1 VDVKRC
7 RGKAIRAWD
16 RRGHN
21 SRSEYD
27 ALRRPTGMFVLGTD
41 STNSDPRT
49 TAAEVLFQK
58 ITYGEGQ
65 PWKPVYPSDSRA
77 LHLGTVGD
85 FCPKWEPA
93 FGATAESAGA
103 WYLLGSY
110 LAGISLAKLRKKT
123 VARGY

>member
-1 VDVKRC
+1 MLTSEQDLPALLAGLYGGVNDF
-7 RGKAIRAWD
+7 GPLLQN
-16 RRGHN
+16 RRTKQFCYQFGPRVSRLKHAGAASPFGH
-21 SRSEYD
+21 SL
-27 ALRRPTGMFVLGTD
+27 AQC
-41 STNSDPRT
+41 
-49 TAAEVLFQK
+49 AQK
-58 ITYGEGQ
+58 
-65 PWKPVYPSDSRA
+65 V
-77 LHLGTVGD
+77 HLGTVGD

>member
-1 VDVKRC
+1 MFMLSAELWGKRV
-7 RGKAIRAWD
+7 
-16 RRGHN
+16 H
-21 SRSEYD
+21 
-27 ALRRPTGMFVLGTD
+27 V
-41 STNSDPRT
+41 RT
-49 TAAEVLFQK
+49 M
-58 ITYGEGQ
+58 
-65 PWKPVYPSDSRA
+65 WR
-77 LHLGTVGD
+77 

>member
-1 VDVKRC
+1 MILAPFSRPEGPSNSVTSLGLRVSRLKHA
-7 RGKAIRAWD
+7 GAASPF
-16 RRGHN
+16 GH
-21 SRSEYD
+21 SL
-27 ALRRPTGMFVLGTD
+27 AQC
-41 STNSDPRT
+41 
-49 TAAEVLFQK
+49 AQK
-58 ITYGEGQ
+58 
-65 PWKPVYPSDSRA
+65 V
-77 LHLGTVGD
+77 HLGTVGD

>member
-1 VDVKRC
+1 MILAPSPDPKDQAILLPVWAKGIAVETRWC
-7 RGKAIRAWD
+7 REPVRAFTCTVC
-16 RRGHN
+16 
-21 SRSEYD
+21 
-27 ALRRPTGMFVLGTD
+27 A
-41 STNSDPRT
+41 
-49 TAAEVLFQK
+49 QK
-58 ITYGEGQ
+58 
-65 PWKPVYPSDSRA
+65 V
-77 LHLGTVGD
+77 HLGTVGD